1 MKSDKKELDKI
12 TINKIASYF
21 DEMPFIPL
29 SKEKYLEN
37 INELYAKDSSKNPD
51 EFIIKVKNYTLTLI
65 MNSDNYI
72 DFINDYI
79 NKHYSFTL
87 NRIKINHYFKEL
99 DELFIFHKDIVDVN
113 NLIYLLKTNKL
124 LYSLVEVTF
133 KCNEKNII
141 NNRINDTIDSKIL
154 ISLIETYCLINN
166 IEIKEDNNLDYDNDD
181 DTINYDTNSLKNYLR
196 EIKKFKLLNREEE
209 RELIIKAKKGDKES
223 LDKLLTCNLRLV
235 ASIVLRYYHNREIPE
250 LDLIQEGTFGLIR
263 AIEKYDLS
271 TNYKFST
278 YAYTWIRQN
287 IDKAIYTT
295 GRNIYIP
302 AHMQENMKKYQ
313 KKVNEFELKYNRKPS
328 MEEKIKITGFKEDKI
343 ELIETYLSDTISYD
357 ASIGEN
363 NGNTIIDLIQDESN
377 NEEALYEQE
386 NKEKISNALI
396 NAGLTEREK
405 DIIKRRFGF
414 TGEIETLESIG
425 NSYGLT
431 KERIRKIE
439 KNALKK
445 LKKYLEKEDRLL
457 EDNIKF
463 TNNIKSIYEY
473 FKDYTSDQIDYAL
486 NFLDDKSKNI
496 LYLKYGSDLKNPIKR
511 KLTAIQERKLYD
523 KVLPRLTNILETIYP
538 ENKLYNNHIKTET
551 CNILLSLFKMKP
563 FIKLQQEIPYE
574 TLISGLLESGYVDNI
589 RYTNEAIAAFLNR
602 TKEEVNILNLDFNK
616 MIYQNQL
623 LKDIIDNRIKY
634 LELAKEKNTRKI

>member
-21 DEMPFIPL
+21 DAMPFIPL

-37 INELYAKDSSKNPD
+37 INELYAKDSFKNQD

-113 NLIYLLKTNKL
+113 NLINLLKANKL

-235 ASIVLRYYHNREIPE
+235 ASIVLRYYH
-250 LDLIQEGTFGLIR
+250 LF
-263 AIEKYDLS
+263 
-271 TNYKFST
+271 
-278 YAYTWIRQN
+278 
-287 IDKAIYTT
+287 
-295 GRNIYIP
+295 
-302 AHMQENMKKYQ
+302 
-313 KKVNEFELKYNRKPS
+313 
-328 MEEKIKITGFKEDKI
+328 
-343 ELIETYLSDTISYD
+343 
-357 ASIGEN
+357 
-363 NGNTIIDLIQDESN
+363 
-377 NEEALYEQE
+377 
-386 NKEKISNALI
+386 
-396 NAGLTEREK
+396 
-405 DIIKRRFGF
+405 
-414 TGEIETLESIG
+414 
-425 NSYGLT
+425 
-431 KERIRKIE
+431 
-439 KNALKK
+439 
-445 LKKYLEKEDRLL
+445 
-457 EDNIKF
+457 
-463 TNNIKSIYEY
+463 
-473 FKDYTSDQIDYAL
+473 DY
-486 NFLDDKSKNI
+486 
-496 LYLKYGSDLKNPIKR
+496 
-511 KLTAIQERKLYD
+511 
-523 KVLPRLTNILETIYP
+523 
-538 ENKLYNNHIKTET
+538 
-551 CNILLSLFKMKP
+551 
-563 FIKLQQEIPYE
+563 
-574 TLISGLLESGYVDNI
+574 
-589 RYTNEAIAAFLNR
+589 
-602 TKEEVNILNLDFNK
+602 
-616 MIYQNQL
+616 
-623 LKDIIDNRIKY
+623 
-634 LELAKEKNTRKI
+634 